1 MASISKNFF
10 YNTALSLSQL
20 VIPIFTFP
28 YIARIL
34 GPEELGK
41 VNFADSFAGYF
52 MLFAGLGI
60 PIYGIREIA
69 RSQKAHINRVF
80 SEIFSIHL
88 LFTLIVSVI
97 YLSITILVFK
107 DDHVLFFLLWGS
119 LMLFSTS
126 FLGEWYFQGTG
137 QFKFI
142 AIRTIF
148 NRVFFLILL
157 FLIIKSKSDSVL
169 YFMMIVLSTFL
180 NAAVNFYFISKSI
193 KIKVK
198 FSLKIISKHM
208 RPIFYIFFS
217 RAAIT
222 LFLFL
227 DTIILGFLSSD
238 GQVGFFTTAL
248 KITKIPIMIVSSLG
262 VVLMPNLADAHSK
275 NNLVVF
281 RELINKSI
289 SFVLGVSI
297 PIVFFFYSCSDYIIE
312 IFAGKQYSDASILI
326 KILCPIIIIIGL
338 STIFS
343 QQILIPMKKD
353 KEIMISVLVAIVVC
367 VFFDFILISYFDA
380 LGAAF
385 TNVIVESIVMLLCF
399 FFATK
404 FLPDFFQIKEIIIY
418 LLTAIPALFFN
429 DLVVI
434 LTNNI
439 LLILTLNIFCSA
451 IYFSFVYGFILKNE
465 IFTAVQNK
473 IKHFF
478 L

>member
-28 YIARIL
+28 YVARIL
-34 GPEELGK
+34 GPGELGK

-69 RSQKAHINRVF
+69 RAEKGKINHIF

-88 LFTLIVSVI
+88 LFTSLVSIIYFLIVVF
-97 YLSITILVFK
+97 VFK
-107 DDHVLFFLLWGS
+107 GDHVLYFLLWGL
-119 LMLFSTS
+119 LMLFSSS
-126 FLGEWYFQGTG
+126 FIGEWYFQGTG
-137 QFKFI
+137 RFKFI
-142 AIRTIF
+142 AIRTIL
-148 NRVFFLILL
+148 NRIFFLIVL
-157 FLIIKSKSDSVL
+157 FLIIKTKSDSVL

-180 NAAVNFYFISKSI
+180 NAIVNFYIISKNV
-193 KIKVK
+193 KIKVN
-198 FSLKIISKHM
+198 FSFMTISRHIK
-208 RPIFYIFFS
+208 PIFYIFFS

-238 GQVGFFTTAL
+238 SQVGFFTTAL

-275 NNLVVF
+275 NNIKIF
-281 RELINKSI
+281 RELIKKSI

-297 PIVFFFYSCSDYIIE
+297 PIVFFFYSCSDYIVE
-312 IFAGKQYSDASILI
+312 IFAGKQYSQASVLI

-353 KEIMISVLVAIVVC
+353 KEIMISVLIAITAC
-367 VFFDFILISYFDA
+367 IIFDFVLITYFNA
-380 LGAAF
+380 LGAAY
-385 TNVIVESIVMLLCF
+385 TNVIVESIVMLSCF

-404 FLPDFFQIKEIIIY
+404 YLPRFFQIKEVMIY
-418 LLTAIPALFFN
+418 LITAIPALFFN
-429 DLVVI
+429 NLVTI
-434 LTNNI
+434 LTDNVLMI
-439 LLILTLNIFCSA
+439 LALNITCSA
-451 IYFSFVYGFILKNE
+451 IYFSIVYGIILKNE
-465 IFTAVQNK
+465 IFTALQNK

-478 L
+478 V